1 MAGRLLAEIMKEYG
15 GIPPLAMMVCKYCV
29 FAVAAGSVAFEGV
42 SATGE
47 AAARVSVRVAD
58 FDC

>member
-1 MAGRLLAEIMKEYG
+1 MAEIMKEYG

-29 FAVAAGSVAFEGV
+29 FTVAAGSVAFEGV